1 MQIGDQ
7 IVVCFWLL
15 HQIQMCPDNFTG
27 VVYDQIQ
34 QCCERSKNDLVQD
47 DNYDFVEAMVNCDAL
62 EGITDF
68 GAI

>member
-1 MQIGDQ
+1 MGDQ

-15 HQIQMCPDNFTG
+15 HQIQMCPDNFSG

-47 DNYDFVEAMVNCDAL
+47 DKLRFC
-62 EGITDF
+62 
-68 GAI
+68 